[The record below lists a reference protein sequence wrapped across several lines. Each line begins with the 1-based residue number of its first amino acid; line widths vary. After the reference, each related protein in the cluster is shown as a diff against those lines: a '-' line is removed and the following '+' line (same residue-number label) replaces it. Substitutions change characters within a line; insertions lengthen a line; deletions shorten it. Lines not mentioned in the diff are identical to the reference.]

1 LDKYGIHSTRPA
13 GNKAKEQYQIRIPKR
28 EIPKVQCLVSEHSLI
43 QCVQHLFLQNDCLM
57 MILETF
63 YTKT

>member
-28 EIPKVQCLVSEHSLI
+28 EIPKVQCLVSEHFPHSMRDRVGL
-43 QCVQHLFLQNDCLM
+43 
-57 MILETF
+57 
-63 YTKT
+63 